1 MTMIIIGLTGGI
13 ASGKGLVAGMLRDKG
28 AHLIDADRIVHEL
41 LAFGEE
47 SWREVTERFGGR
59 IQRPDGSIDRRKLG
73 EIVFNDAAEREWL
86 NSLLH
91 PRVFQ
96 AFHAQVKRIASRS
109 PDALIVFEAAL
120 LIETGFRKNM
130 DRTIVVYASPEQQLS
145 RLMARDRFSREQ
157 AEARIRS
164 QMPLDE
170 KRKHADFVIDNSGS
184 REDTA
189 RQAQAVFE
197 QVKQELEK
205 DR

>member
-1 MTMIIIGLTGGI
+1 MIILGLTGGI
-13 ASGKGLVAGMLRDKG
+13 ASGKGLVARIFQERG

-41 LAFGEE
+41 LATGEE
-47 SWREVTERFGGR
+47 SWREVTEHFGDR
-59 IQRPDGSIDRRKLG
+59 IQRADGSIDRRTLG
-73 EIVFNDAAEREWL
+73 EIVFNDTAKREWL

-96 AFHAQVKRIASRS
+96 AFHAQVKRIASRK

-120 LIETGFRKNM
+120 LIETGFLRNM
-130 DRTIVVYASPEQQLS
+130 DRTVVVYASPEQQLA
-145 RLMARDRFSREQ
+145 RLMERDRFTREH

-184 REDTA
+184 REETE
-189 RQAQAVFE
+189 RQALTVFE